1 MKLFVGGFSL
11 EITKEV
17 LQKAFETFGKVASV
31 AIFIRK
37 KHSAE
42 SSGFGLVE
50 MLSKGEAA
58 AAIAGLNG
66 QELNGQTLNVLL
78 RQ

>member
-17 LQKAFETFGKVASV
+17 LQRAFETFGKVASV

-37 KHSAE
+37 RHSAE
-42 SSGFGLVE
+42 SSGFGLVD
-50 MLSKGEAA
+50 MPFKREAL

-66 QELNGQTLNVLL
+66 QELNGQTVNVLV